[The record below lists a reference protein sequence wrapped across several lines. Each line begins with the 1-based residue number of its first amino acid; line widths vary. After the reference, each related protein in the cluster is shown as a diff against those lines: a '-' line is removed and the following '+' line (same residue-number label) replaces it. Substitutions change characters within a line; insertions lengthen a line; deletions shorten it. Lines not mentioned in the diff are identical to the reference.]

1 MLTTTISQKV
11 DAEEKLTNEKS
22 KNYEYK
28 QMYEEI
34 YLGIRSLGGKRK
46 I

>member
-11 DAEEKLTNEKS
+11 DAEEELSNQKS

-28 QMYEEI
+28 QMYEQSN
-34 YLGIRSLGGKRK
+34 LGIRK
-46 I
+46 